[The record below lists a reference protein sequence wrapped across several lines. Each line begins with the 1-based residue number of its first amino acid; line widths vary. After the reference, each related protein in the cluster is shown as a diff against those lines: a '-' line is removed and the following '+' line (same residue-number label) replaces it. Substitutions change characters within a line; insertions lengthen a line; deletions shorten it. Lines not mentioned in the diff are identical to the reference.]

1 MESHQ
6 RSYRE
11 NVDVCMNRPD
21 KRSLIEAS
29 YNWLCFTACRLGIK
43 MSTVTFELGFEI
55 GIAADNQMENKDD

>member
-1 MESHQ
+1 MVILRTLGSLYELT
-6 RSYRE
+6 
-11 NVDVCMNRPD
+11 D

-43 MSTVTFELGFEI
+43 MSTVIFELGFEI